1 MIERVVLTYDDLA
14 AFPDNGLRRELL
26 AGQPF
31 VSPAPTTLHQRLVLQ
46 IGRALAA
53 YADEHGGEAFV
64 APVDVIL
71 TDTDVVEP
79 DVVYISGER
88 EAIVQEQGI
97 FGVPSLLIEV
107 VSPGSSEID
116 PEGGEKYELY
126 AAHEVP
132 EYWVVYPR
140 TLRIEA
146 FTEPDAGAKRYRS
159 KIVTEGTAQ
168 ARTLPG
174 LELRIP
180 SRANQ

>member
-1 MIERVVLTYDDLA
+1 MIERVVLAYDDLA

-64 APVDVIL
+64 APVDVVL

-79 DVVYISGER
+79 DVVYMSRER
-88 EAIVQEQGI
+88 EAIVQERGI
-97 FGVPSLLIEV
+97 FGVPSFLIEV

-126 AAHEVP
+126 ATHEVP

-146 FTEPDAGAKRYRS
+146 FTEPDAGAKRYRI
-159 KIVTEGTAQ
+159 KTVTQ
-168 ARTLPG
+168 AAAKSLTLPG
-174 LELRIP
+174 FEVRLTPRT
-180 SRANQ
+180 